1 MPVRAIVR
9 PLARASLVVLLT
21 GILVSAVHAAADEVA
36 AEAAAEAATE
46 AATKAEN
53 TVDPFDGKPVDP
65 AIPPVSL
72 TVAGRTWVIG
82 FSSDANKRAAQA
94 DPRKAIDL
102 HRRRSGEAPEPVGKP
117 AQKR

>member
-1 MPVRAIVR
+1 MTVHPVVR
-9 PLARASLVVLLT
+9 PLARASLVVLLSGLLGNT
-21 GILVSAVHAAADEVA
+21 ALAAAVDQA
-36 AEAAAEAATE
+36 SE

-53 TVDPFDGKPVDP
+53 TVDPIDGKPVDP
-65 AIPPVSL
+65 AITPVSL

-102 HRRRSGEAPEPVGKP
+102 HRRRSGEAPEPAGKSEKK
-117 AQKR
+117 KR